1 MTESEKIG
9 VSAQPLVKG
18 ESRTPGQRRKLA
30 VMGLLLLLGIGG
42 GAAIRKL
49 VRAPHS
55 GGKTAGTASHFQGA
69 GFTSEVATAW
79 SRLLDVLRLPGAHS
93 FGFDRFATL
102 LLGHEEPAA
111 LAFFKDYSDSP
122 ELMKTWNDFK
132 ARRNEKG
139 IDAYWFAHK
148 LSESE
153 KFASLLNQHAQDP
166 AFVAFGEK
174 VTQELSAAVLASGAT
189 GVAKDKDIAMDK
201 FALANPDDLAAKGA
215 STVQDSGSGGYKLG
229 AMKKLDQVSGSV
241 AFTKFDSLFSKGTLT
256 DAQRGKVV
264 NSLLKGDSIQTA
276 CANANASAQC
286 LDAYRKCQADPA
298 CGKSITQEPS
308 ASANSA
314 APGTPAGTTGGT
326 LTVAPVGAGGSA
338 SVAANTGLT
347 VAPSMP
353 NNTAMPVVQTNLGG
367 GGGGGG
373 GPMSYSPGTPNQGGH
388 SNSGNSSGQGSGGQG
403 KNHGH

>member
-1 MTESEKIG
+1 MTESEKGG
-9 VSAQPLVKG
+9 VSAHPLVKG
-18 ESRTPGQRRKLA
+18 ESRTPGQGRKLA
-30 VMGLLLLLGIGG
+30 VLGLLLLLGIGG

-55 GGKTAGTASHFQGA
+55 GGQTAGTASHFQGA

-79 SRLLDVLRLPGAHS
+79 SRLLDVLRLPGAHG

-102 LLGHEEPAA
+102 LLGHEEPVA

-122 ELMKTWNDFK
+122 ELMKTWNEFK
-132 ARRNEKG
+132 AHRNEKG

-148 LSESE
+148 LSESD

-174 VTQELSAAVLASGAT
+174 VTQELSAAILASGAA
-189 GVAKDKDIAMDK
+189 GVAKDKDLAMDK

-215 STVQDSGSGGYKLG
+215 LTAQQAGAGGYKLG
-229 AMKKLDQVSGSV
+229 EMKKLDQVSGSV
-241 AFTKFDSLFSKGTLT
+241 ALTKFDSLFSKGTLT

-276 CANANASAQC
+276 CSNANASAQC

-298 CGKSITQEPS
+298 CGKSIRQEPS
-308 ASANSA
+308 ASANNT
-314 APGTPAGTTGGT
+314 APGTAGTTGGT

-347 VAPSMP
+347 AAPSVP

-373 GPMSYSPGTPNQGGH
+373 GGPMGYNSGTPNQGGH
-388 SNSGNSSGQGSGGQG
+388 SSSGNNSGQGSGGQG